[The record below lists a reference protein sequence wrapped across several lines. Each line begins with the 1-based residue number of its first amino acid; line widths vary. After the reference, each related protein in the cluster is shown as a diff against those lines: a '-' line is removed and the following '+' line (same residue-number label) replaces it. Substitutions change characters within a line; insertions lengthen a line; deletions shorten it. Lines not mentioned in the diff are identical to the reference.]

1 MLGILPESRRMR
13 DRSIRGTAVSI
24 VVHAGLIAAA
34 VAATA
39 AADPAPPRDP
49 EVGVIHYFP
58 PPTNPDPNPAPR
70 HPGPVTTSPSDPL
83 PRLPVPDGLEDGI
96 PVPNTSE
103 IETAPIV
110 FGGGDTTPSGA
121 TASEGGGGG
130 GEPGLYFEYNVD
142 QAARALAG
150 NPVPE
155 YPRALRNANVEGT
168 VLVQFVIDTTGRA
181 DLRSFRAIASP
192 HTLFADAVRDAVARM
207 RFRPARVGEHPVR
220 VLVQQSFAFRLAH

>member
-1 MLGILPESRRMR
+1 
-13 DRSIRGTAVSI
+13 VSV

-49 EVGVIHYFP
+49 DANVIYYMP
-58 PPTNPDPNPAPR
+58 PVSTPQRGPARGDPGLAR
-70 HPGPVTTSPSDPL
+70 TSPSDPL
-83 PRLPVPDGLEDGI
+83 PRLPLPDGLEDGI
-96 PVPNTSE
+96 PVPTPSE

-110 FGGGDTTPSGA
+110 FGGGDPTPSGGT
-121 TASEGGGGG
+121 TAARGGGG
-130 GEPGLYFEYNVD
+130 GEPGLYFEYDVD
-142 QAARALAG
+142 EAARALAG

-181 DLRSFRAIASP
+181 DLHSFRAITSP

-207 RFRPARVGEHPVR
+207 RFQPARVGERPVR
-220 VLVQQSFAFRLAH
+220 VLVQQRFAFRLAR